1 MQNVPKYVYTT
12 SPQDIASSGIKE
24 KTLRD
29 YKVFAKKQGD
39 IDTLIKLEHARQ
51 LVMLMEAQ

>member
-1 MQNVPKYVYTT
+1 MRNVPKYIFNT
-12 SPQDIASSGIKE
+12 SVRDIASSGIKE

-29 YKVFAKKQGD
+29 YKVFAKKAGD

-51 LVMLMEAQ
+51 LIMMEAK